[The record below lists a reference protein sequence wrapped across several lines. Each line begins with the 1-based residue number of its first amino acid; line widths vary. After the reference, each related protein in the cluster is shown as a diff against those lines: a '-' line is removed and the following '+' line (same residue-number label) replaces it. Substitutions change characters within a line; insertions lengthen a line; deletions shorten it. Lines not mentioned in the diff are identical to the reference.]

1 MSIVSKIK
9 QPFKNLRWRARRAAT
24 LRRWGTAELAR
35 MPIVIGNAMPK
46 SGSHLLFQVL
56 QGLTRIGPFVD
67 PGMPPINRSTEN
79 RNLSDDEILANLQS
93 LNPGDITYSYLHARK
108 PFIEQLTLAGVAP
121 FFIYR
126 DPRDVIVSHVFYATE
141 IYSGHG
147 MHRYYTETLSNM
159 EQRINAAIKG
169 VPEPGAK
176 LSAIM
181 TKYEHYIG
189 WLKQPGVLAL
199 RFEDLIIDRRAAL
212 GRVLDH
218 LSAHDFDPQP
228 RQQAIDALEAG
239 LQPRASGTF
248 RRGQTGDWRQHFTEA
263 NKQTFKSETGDLL
276 QKLGYEKDTEW

>member
-9 QPFKNLRWRARRAAT
+9 QPLKMLRWRVRRAAVE
-24 LRRWGTAELAR
+24 RRWAAELAR

-67 PGMPPINRSTEN
+67 PGMPPISRSAEN
-79 RNLSDDEILANLQS
+79 RNLDDDAILENLHS
-93 LNPGDITYSYLHARK
+93 LNSGDVTYCYLHARQ
-108 PFIEQLTLAGVAP
+108 PFIAELIRPEVAS

-141 IYSGHG
+141 IYAGHG

-159 EQRINAAIKG
+159 EQRVNAAIKG
-169 VPEPGAK
+169 VQEPNAK
-176 LSAIM
+176 LSSIFA
-181 TKYEHYIG
+181 KYEHYVG
-189 WLKQPGVLAL
+189 WLQQPGVLAL
-199 RFEDLIIDRRAAL
+199 RFEDLIMDRRTAL

-218 LSAHDFDPQP
+218 LSAHGFDPQP

-276 QKLGYEKDTEW
+276 QKLGYERNAQW